1 MRLKSLVYFIENSVD
16 EDPFFCYR
24 GAFVEEFTSV
34 ILEISEGSK
43 LTNKVL
49 PGTTRK
55 MSFMLVECFQNVL
68 KHGESIDKSGFEWND
83 DGLFSFKNT
92 NEAFFINSINVIRN
106 EDVPKLQ
113 QLMEQVNAL
122 SEQDLKEFY
131 LLHLTN
137 NEISSKG
144 GAGLGLIE
152 LARKSKEKIVFRF
165 DDLNDDFALFHQ
177 QITMK
182 HFPIDDCVMEEMM
195 NKMSHFY
202 KKLVDED
209 IILHYKGDFSQRSIL
224 PLLSMM
230 EKNVSDDA
238 TTSRTCKRAGHI
250 LIEVLQNI
258 SKHSVDENNQRR
270 DGIFLMGM
278 DDMGVFICAGNM
290 VSISEKLFLEES
302 LEYLVQLDKTE
313 LRELHRTTLRSSLR
327 FQNKSKTGLGLIEIA
342 QASSRRIQYEFFPS
356 GYNKFLFTIQISV

>member
-1 MRLKSLVYFIENSVD
+1 MRLKSLVYFMENSEA

-24 GAFVEEFTSV
+24 GSLIEEFTGI

-43 LTNKVL
+43 ISHQVL

-68 KHGESIDKSGFEWND
+68 KHGESVDKSGFNWND

-92 NEAFFINSINVIRN
+92 PEAFFINSINVIRT
-106 EDVPKLQ
+106 EDIQKLRD
-113 QLMEQVNAL
+113 LMEQVN
-122 SEQDLKEFY
+122 SFNEKDLKEFY
-131 LLHLTN
+131 LRHLRN
-137 NEISSKG
+137 NEINSKG

-152 LARKSKEKIVFRF
+152 LARKSKEKIAFRF
-165 DDLNDDFALFHQ
+165 DQLNDRFALFHQ
-177 QITMK
+177 QVTMK
-182 HFPIDDCVMEEMM
+182 HTTIDDSVME
-195 NKMSHFY
+195 KMISKTSDFY
-202 KKLVDED
+202 KKLIED
-209 IILHYKGDFSQRSIL
+209 NILLQYKGDFSQRSIL
-224 PLLSMM
+224 PLLNMM
-230 EKNVSDDA
+230 EKNVSADE

-258 SKHSVDENNQRR
+258 SKHSVDENDQRR
-270 DGIFLMGM
+270 DGIFMMGM
-278 DDMGVFICAGNM
+278 DETGVFICAGNK

-302 LEYLVQLDKTE
+302 LEYLVQLDKQE
-313 LRELHRTTLRSSLR
+313 LKDLHRTTLRSSLR
-327 FQNKSKTGLGLIEIA
+327 FENKTKTGLGLIEIA